1 MTSMKAGE
9 AIGTVVLRLPSI
21 LRALPLGMHG
31 ESTPKLLSAL
41 NPIRQRKQTIG
52 HGGGQTMLVHLA
64 SHGVALNSPNFLAAS
79 RRPLEQNPILHLHTR
94 VLGRENR
101 RVDGVRPPTNGQAN
115 RNHMRPREPGDRRPG
130 AVT

>member
-9 AIGTVVLRLPSI
+9 ARGTVILRLPSI
-21 LRALPLGMHG
+21 LQALPLGMHG
-31 ESTPKLLSAL
+31 E
-41 NPIRQRKQTIG
+41 TIG
-52 HGGGQTMLVHLA
+52 HGGRQTMLVHLA

-115 RNHMRPREPGDRRPG
+115 RNHLRPREPGDRRPG